1 MEYLLKASAVLAI
14 FYLCYKLFL
23 QRDTFFESNRGFL
36 LMGLISAFL
45 IPLVVIP
52 VYVERA
58 PILIDN
64 FIIENAISVTQ
75 PLEETISLLDIL
87 LYSYIAGVVFFLCR
101 FLIQLI
107 SLVTILIKHE
117 SIKKGRFTYVRTHKN
132 ATPFS
137 FFNWIVYN
145 PELFNKTELE
155 QVLTHEKVHARQH
168 HSIDILLTQL
178 ACIVLWFN
186 PFMWLYNK
194 DLKQNLEFIA
204 DQNAQQKSNCK
215 KSYQYTLLKTS
226 MPTHQLALTNNFYNS
241 LIKKR
246 IVMLHKSKSKKSN
259 LLKYALVIPILVIFL
274 MSFNTKEIFVDAEV
288 VPEENHLLD
297 AYESDENLFIEDH
310 AVDVNNQKEIMATSK
325 KDVEMFLISKTFS
338 DADFDKLEEKLK
350 KKGITAKFK
359 GIKRNSNNEI
369 TAIKINLSSKHSS
382 ANYSINGD
390 EPIKPIKISFEDN
403 GKSIS
408 IGNSLHHSSAYFISK
423 DGKHK
428 VHKTGKGNNVFYF
441 SDDDHGTHE
450 DFRIINGDTVK
461 WTTSGKTIEII
472 TDDNHDNDV
481 HVIHEDIH
489 IVNGDTLKWK
499 SKKGNNHFKIKKG
512 KNIEVITDDDDEKHI
527 EIIIDSDDDLIND
540 EEDVIIIKKSGT
552 KDKVKVKKNKSGNI
566 LFIGDEDG
574 KEPLFIIDEKE
585 INKDKF
591 ENIDPDKIESV
602 FVLKGEQAIEKYGD
616 KGKDGVVLI
625 KTKDHKPT
633 SFFKTGLEPLIIIN
647 GKEASKDEM
656 DGLDKNNI
664 QTIDVLKNASAT
676 SSYGTKGKNG
686 VILIKTKNKKNEN
699 PWKISTGVKLSNG
712 KNQVVGKNP
721 LYIIDGKESTV
732 EGSKDLLPDDIEKI
746 DVLKDGSAIKKYGDK
761 GKNGVILITTKKEK

>member
-288 VPEENHLLD
+288 VPEENYLLD
-297 AYESDENLFIEDH
+297 AYESDENLFIENP
-310 AVDVNNQKEIMATSK
+310 VVEEGNQEKPVASAK
-325 KDVEMFLISKTFS
+325 KDIEIFLINKDFS
-338 DADFDKLEEKLK
+338 DEGFDKLTDKLK

-359 GIKRNSNNEI
+359 GIKRNSSGEI
-369 TAIKINLSSKHSS
+369 TAIKINISSKHSN

-408 IGNSLHHSSAYFISK
+408 IGNSSHHSSAYFISK
-423 DGKHK
+423 DGTHEIE
-428 VHKTGKGNNVFYF
+428 HDNNVFVI
-441 SDDDHGTHE
+441 SDDD
-450 DFRIINGDTVK
+450 DP
-461 WTTSGKTIEII
+461 KTLQEIKVI
-472 TDDNHDNDV
+472 GYANDK
-481 HVIHEDIH
+481 HNTNKKIH

-499 SKKGNNHFKIKKG
+499 SKKGENHFKIRKNTNVEVIGYGDDKK
-512 KNIEVITDDDDEKHI
+512 IEVIGYGNDKKNVKVII
-527 EIIIDSDDDLIND
+527 ESDDDDLINKD
-540 EEDVIIIKKSGT
+540 EDVIIIRKNDDDDDDDDK
-552 KDKVKVKKNKSGNI
+552 KDKSVKVRKVKSGNV
-566 LFIGDEDG
+566 LFVGDEDG
-574 KEPLFIIDEKE
+574 KDPLFIVDGKE
-585 INKDKF
+585 VDK
-591 ENIDPDKIESV
+591 DKIEGIDSDKIKTV
-602 FVLKGEQAIEKYGD
+602 FVLKGEQATEKYGD
-616 KGKDGVVLI
+616 KGKDGVI
-625 KTKDHKPT
+625 IITTKDKDKSPPVLKL
-633 SFFKTGLEPLIIIN
+633 SGKARYFID
-647 GKEASKDEM
+647 GKESKENVLES
-656 DGLDKNNI
+656 LDPDDI
-664 QTIDVLKNASAT
+664 ESIDVLKGEHAINK
-676 SSYGTKGKNG
+676 YGLKGKDG
-686 VILIKTKNKKNEN
+686 VIIITTKTSKSKWNVN
-699 PWKISTGVKLSNG
+699 TGIKLSNG
-712 KNQVVGKNP
+712 KNQIVGKNP

-732 EGSKDLLPDDIEKI
+732 EVSKDLLPDDIEKI
-746 DVLKDGSAIKKYGDK
+746 EVLKDESAIKKYGDK
-761 GKNGVILITTKKEK
+761 GKNGVILITTKK